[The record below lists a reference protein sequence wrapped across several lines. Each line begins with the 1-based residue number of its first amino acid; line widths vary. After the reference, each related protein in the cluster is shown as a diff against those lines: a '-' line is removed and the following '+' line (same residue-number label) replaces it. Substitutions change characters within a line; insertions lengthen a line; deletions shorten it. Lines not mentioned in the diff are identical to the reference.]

1 MDLSTFVTYDKK
13 ESLLLSIAKSN
24 QEIVENTHSKPQET
38 LEFKMT
44 KQKESFSFDVP
55 LILNEKWMMGVTSLE
70 VYNTVYNITEKNNKL
85 QIILNDQQL
94 KELKLDSGLIL
105 FVEDLYVTYFGK
117 PYTLSEYNEFVEKA
131 NKLITNSYSKKNKL
145 TRIDF
150 DYLTKI
156 VKSLNEIYNNR
167 LNQETINQEKLK
179 QERSLAK
186 LNRERIIKEY
196 KDHLKQVKIN
206 WEEIKWEEI
215 ILEDAKATATAN
227 AASQT
232 TQENHEDDED
242 DEDGEVNRV
251 SSQVNQ
257 TNQINQINLPPFDIV
272 ENDFFEIY
280 LTPGVYELVDINNA
294 IKQKINESDYDF
306 KFDLIPDTISMKSVL
321 TTSNNIQFNSKL
333 NTVLGFTHTV
343 YPPGTHTSEKPV
355 MITTTDKVHLKCDCV
370 DGSIVNGIREQILFS
385 FNLSAPPGYKIMKE
399 PTTVLYKSINK
410 TRLDTIQFFL
420 EDSNHNPVDF
430 NGETLTFTI
439 QIIKI

>member
-1 MDLSTFVTYDKK
+1 MDLSNFITYDKK

-215 ILEDAKATATAN
+215 ILEDATAN

-232 TQENHEDDED
+232 TQENHED

-385 FNLSAPPGYKIMKE
+385 FNLSAPPGYEIIKE

>member
-1 MDLSTFVTYDKK
+1 MDLSSFVTYDKK

-55 LILNEKWMMGVTSLE
+55 LLLPEKWMMGVTSLE

-145 TRIDF
+145 TRMDF

-156 VKSLNEIYNNR
+156 VKSLNELYNNR

-179 QERSLAK
+179 QEQSLAK

-196 KDHLKQVKIN
+196 KDHLKQAKIN
-206 WEEIKWEEI
+206 WKEIKWEEI
-215 ILEDAKATATAN
+215 ILEDEASHTAPHEVN
-227 AASQT
+227 QT
-232 TQENHEDDED
+232 TQGNHEDDED
-242 DEDGEVNRV
+242 DE
-251 SSQVNQ
+251 VNQ
-257 TNQINQINLPPFDIV
+257 INQANQINQINLPPFDIV

-343 YPPGTHTSEKPV
+343 YPPGTHESEKPV

-385 FNLSAPPGYKIMKE
+385 FNLSAPPGYKIIKE

-420 EDSNHNPVDF
+420 EDSNHDSVDF

>member
-55 LILNEKWMMGVTSLE
+55 LELPEKWMMGVTSLE

-167 LNQETINQEKLK
+167 LNQETINQEKLN
-179 QERSLAK
+179 QEK

-196 KDHLKQVKIN
+196 KDHLKQVKTN
-206 WEEIKWEEI
+206 WKEIKWEEI
-215 ILEDAKATATAN
+215 ILEDATTN
-227 AASQT
+227 TASQT

-242 DEDGEVNRV
+242 DEDGEVN
-251 SSQVNQ
+251 QVNQ
-257 TNQINQINLPPFDIV
+257 ANQINQINLPPFDIV

-321 TTSNNIQFNSKL
+321 TTSNNIQFNSNL

-355 MITTTDKVHLKCDCV
+355 MITTTDKVHPKCDCV

-385 FNLSAPPGYKIMKE
+385 FNLSAPPGYKIIKE

-420 EDSNHNPVDF
+420 EDSNHDSVDF

>member
-1 MDLSTFVTYDKK
+1 MDLSNFITYDKK

-94 KELKLDSGLIL
+94 KEPKLDSGLIL

-179 QERSLAK
+179 QEQSLAK

-196 KDHLKQVKIN
+196 KDHLKQAKIN
-206 WEEIKWEEI
+206 WKEIKWEEI
-215 ILEDAKATATAN
+215 TLEDEASHTAPHEVN
-227 AASQT
+227 QT

-242 DEDGEVNRV
+242 DEDDEVNRV
-251 SSQVNQ
+251 ASQ

-385 FNLSAPPGYKIMKE
+385 FNLSAPPGYKIKEE

-420 EDSNHNPVDF
+420 EDSNHDSVDF

>member
-1 MDLSTFVTYDKK
+1 MDLSSFVTYDKK

-55 LILNEKWMMGVTSLE
+55 LLLPEKWMMGVTSLE

-150 DYLTKI
+150 DSLTKI

-179 QERSLAK
+179 QEK

-206 WEEIKWEEI
+206 WKEIKWEEI
-215 ILEDAKATATAN
+215 ILED

-232 TQENHEDDED
+232 TQENHEDDE
-242 DEDGEVNRV
+242 VN
-251 SSQVNQ
+251 QVNQ

-385 FNLSAPPGYKIMKE
+385 FNLSAPPGYKIIKE

-410 TRLDTIQFFL
+410 TRLNTIQFFL
-420 EDSNHNPVDF
+420 EDSNHDSVDF

>member
-1 MDLSTFVTYDKK
+1 MDLSSFVTYDEK

-38 LEFKMT
+38 LEFKMK

-70 VYNTVYNITEKNNKL
+70 VYNTVYNNNEKNNKL
-85 QIILNDQQL
+85 QIILNDRQL
-94 KELKLDSGLIL
+94 KELNLDSGLIL
-105 FVEDLYVTYFGK
+105 FVEDLYTTYFSK
-117 PYTLSEYNEFVEKA
+117 PYTPSEYNEFVEKA

-156 VKSLNEIYNNR
+156 VKPLNEIYNNH
-167 LNQETINQEKLK
+167 LNLKTINQEKLN
-179 QERSLAK
+179 QEK
-186 LNRERIIKEY
+186 LKRERIIEAD
-196 KDHLKQVKIN
+196 KDRLKQVKIN

-215 ILEDAKATATAN
+215 ILEE
-227 AASQT
+227 T
-232 TQENHEDDED
+232 TQENHEDEA
-242 DEDGEVNRV
+242 
-251 SSQVNQ
+251 
-257 TNQINQINLPPFDIV
+257 NQINQINLTTFEII
-272 ENDFFEIY
+272 ENDFFGIQ

-294 IKQKINESDYDF
+294 IKQKINESEYDF
-306 KFDLIPDTISMKSVL
+306 KFNIMPDTISMKSVL

-385 FNLSAPPGYKIMKE
+385 FNLSAPPGYKNKKE
-399 PTTVLYKSINK
+399 PTTVLYKLINK

-420 EDSNHNPVDF
+420 EDSNHDSVDF
-430 NGETLTFTI
+430 NVEALTFTI

>member
-1 MDLSTFVTYDKK
+1 MDLSSFVTYDKK

-38 LEFKMT
+38 LEFKMN

-94 KELKLDSGLIL
+94 KELNLDSGLIL

-117 PYTLSEYNEFVEKA
+117 PYTPSEYYEFVEKA

-167 LNQETINQEKLK
+167 LNQETINQEKLN
-179 QERSLAK
+179 QEE
-186 LNRERIIKEY
+186 LNRERIIKAY

-215 ILEDAKATATAN
+215 ILEDA
-227 AASQT
+227 ASQT
-232 TQENHEDDED
+232 TQENHEDEA
-242 DEDGEVNRV
+242 
-251 SSQVNQ
+251 
-257 TNQINQINLPPFDIV
+257 NQINQINLPPFEII

-294 IKQKINESDYDF
+294 IKQKIDESDYDF

-321 TTSNNIQFNSKL
+321 TTSNNIQVNSKL

-385 FNLSAPPGYKIMKE
+385 FTLSAPPGYKVIKE

-420 EDSNHNPVDF
+420 EDSNHDSVDF
-430 NGETLTFTI
+430 NGEILTFTI